1 MVVPG
6 PVELGRG
13 VVVADGPVPD
23 PWDGADEFVLDEG
36 TIAEPWSLVQEMH
49 RRWARRQPY
58 VVRLLVDPVVFRVP
72 SSRPV
77 APWRLAPEHECWDD
91 RLHHLIWAN
100 TYDARTGEVIWWWSR
115 KAARIGASE
124 LSDDDAEG
132 DVVTADGMACWVDGG
147 PRSTVPELVGPVI
160 PAEHIGLGSLE
171 PARFAD
177 RPTIELAPDQLEA
190 VLHPSGAVRVIAPA
204 GSGKT
209 RVLTERVRH
218 LLGGRGYAR
227 STLLAVAYNKKAQE
241 EMAERL
247 ADVSPRTSTLNAL
260 GYGLLG
266 EHRGS
271 RPRLLDEREVR
282 RVIEETFPIGR
293 RRANTDPVGPYL
305 EALSDVRLALR
316 DPAVV
321 EEERDD
327 VGGLADGFDAYRSR
341 LSAMG
346 AIDFDEQIYATIE
359 ALVGDGDFRRRMQ
372 PAHAHL
378 LVDEFQDLT
387 PAHVLMLRLLASPTL
402 DVFGVGDDDQ
412 TIYDHA
418 GADPRFLIDF
428 EMLFPGAAETALE
441 VNHRCPVAV
450 VEGADRLLRRNRVRV
465 EKTIRPGPD
474 APTGDDRLVV
484 VLHSAEAGARA
495 LVEAVAAR
503 LEAGVSPSD
512 LAVLTRV
519 NSLLLAPAVALGQ
532 AGIPVWAPI
541 GPEMLDRTG
550 VAAALAWLRIAD
562 DPGAVDP
569 ADLSTVARRPSRGF
583 PRWID
588 KWLGR
593 CHSIQDVGRIA
604 GRIDDER
611 VAVKVGDLA
620 ADLDRAAELDAP
632 TTRRVLEFVRDEIGL
647 GGAMSLLDGSK
658 GGQAAAS
665 HLDDLEALLQV
676 ADLHPDLDGFDR
688 WLRESLTGV
697 RTPGDA
703 VTLSTIHRV
712 KGREWDE
719 VVLFG
724 MTAGL
729 IPHRL
734 AENTEAERRVFHV
747 GLTRG
752 RQRVLVLG
760 DEDRPSPFLRELTTE
775 VADDPA
781 PRPRSEP
788 STAEPRA
795 RVGGAPRVE
804 ATEGRRITVLG
815 GYDGVIETVEAD
827 GARLTLE
834 GGRSLFVRFGERI
847 KTDGRPGMLVAPG
860 PDGDVMARADE
871 LLRSWRLDRSRSDGV
886 PAFVVLSDAH
896 LQGIAQR
903 MPTTAAELR
912 SCPGIGPTKLE
923 RYGDEILAVLSD
935 SSEPSASAD
944 DS

>member
-6 PVELGRG
+6 PIELGRG
-13 VVVADGPVPD
+13 VVVADGPVPPAWHD
-23 PWDGADEFVLDEG
+23 AEEFVLDDH
-36 TIAEPWSLVQEMH
+36 TVRDPSTLVQEMH
-49 RRWARRQPY
+49 RRWARREPY
-58 VVRLLVDPVVFRVP
+58 VVRLLTDPVGFRVP
-72 SSRPV
+72 SSLDV
-77 APWRLAPEHECWDD
+77 APWALAPDHECWDD
-91 RLHHLIWAN
+91 RLHHLVWAN
-100 TYDARTGEVIWWWSR
+100 TYDARTAEVIWWWSR

-124 LSDDDAEG
+124 LSDDDREG
-132 DVVTADGMACWVDGG
+132 DVVVADGTACWVDGG
-147 PRSTVPELVGPVI
+147 PRATVPELASPVI
-160 PAEHIGLGSLE
+160 PAEHVGLGSLD
-171 PARFAD
+171 PARHVAEPVLDLAAD
-177 RPTIELAPDQLEA
+177 QRAA

-218 LLGGRGYAR
+218 LLGDRGYAR
-227 STLLAVAYNKKAQE
+227 STVLAVAYNKKAQE

-247 ADVSPRTSTLNAL
+247 VDVAPRTSTLNAL
-260 GYGLLG
+260 GFALLG
-266 EHRGS
+266 QHRGS

-282 RVIEETFPIGR
+282 RVIERTFPIGR
-293 RRANTDPVGPYL
+293 RRANTDPVGPFL
-305 EALSDVRLALR
+305 EALSEVRLALR
-316 DPAVV
+316 DPADV
-321 EEERDD
+321 EAERDD
-327 VGGLADGFDAYRSR
+327 VAGLADGFDGYRR
-341 LSAMG
+341 ALASAG
-346 AIDFDEQIYATIE
+346 AIDFDEQIYGAIE
-359 ALVGDGDFRRRMQ
+359 ALVADGEFRRQVQ

-387 PAHVLMLRLLASPTL
+387 PAHVLLLRLLASPTL

-428 EMLFPGAAETALE
+428 ELLFPGAAETALE

-450 VEGADRLLRRNRVRV
+450 VESADRLLQRNRVRV
-465 EKTIRPGPD
+465 EKSILPGHE
-474 APTGDDRLVV
+474 APAGDDRLTVTT
-484 VLHSAEAGARA
+484 HAAEAGART
-495 LVEAVAAR
+495 LVEAVKAR
-503 LEAGVSPSD
+503 LDAGVRPPD

-519 NSLLLAPAVALGQ
+519 NSLLLAPAVALGR
-532 AGIPVWAPI
+532 AGVPVWAPI
-541 GPEMLDRTG
+541 GPEILERTG
-550 VAAALAWLRIAD
+550 VAAALAWLRIAE

-569 ADLSTVARRPSRGF
+569 ADFSTVARRPSRGF

-611 VAVKVGDLA
+611 VASKVGDLA
-620 ADLDRAAELDAP
+620 ADLDRAADLDGP
-632 TTRRVLEFVRDEIGL
+632 TTRRVLEFVRDEVGL

-658 GGQAAAS
+658 GGQSAAS

-676 ADLHPDLDGFDR
+676 ADLHPDLAGFDS
-688 WLRESLTGV
+688 WLHESLLGV
-697 RTPGDA
+697 RAPGDA

-734 AENTEAERRVFHV
+734 AENVEAERRVFHV
-747 GLTRG
+747 GLTHA

-760 DEDRPSPFLRELTTE
+760 DDERPSPFLRELRTDP
-775 VADDPA
+775 ADDPV
-781 PRPRSEP
+781 RSVRTEP
-788 STAEPRA
+788 TKAEPR
-795 RVGGAPRVE
+795 RPSGAPRVE
-804 ATEGRRITVLG
+804 ATEGRTLTVLG
-815 GYDGVIETVEAD
+815 GYEGVVEVVEAE

-847 KTDGRPGMLVAPG
+847 KTHGRPGVLVAPG
-860 PDGDVMARADE
+860 ADGDVVVRATE
-871 LLRSWRLDRSRSDGV
+871 ALRSWRLERSKGDGV

-896 LQGIAQR
+896 LTGIAQR
-903 MPTTAAELR
+903 MPTDAAALR

-923 RYGDEILAVLSD
+923 RYGDEILEILAAAQDGSG
-935 SSEPSASAD
+935 
-944 DS
+944 